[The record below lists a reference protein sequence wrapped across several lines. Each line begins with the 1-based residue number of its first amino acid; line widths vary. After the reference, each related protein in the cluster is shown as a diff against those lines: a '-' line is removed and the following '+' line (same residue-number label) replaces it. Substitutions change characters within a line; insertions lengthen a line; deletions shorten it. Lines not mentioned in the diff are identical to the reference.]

1 MRSQERWAWAAF
13 GWMVTSF
20 GWHLWM
26 GVEYRRAMA
35 AGSDEAPVWLFLAY
49 DGLITAMSAA
59 GAVIIL
65 ATVRP
70 WGGRFPVWM
79 IRVPLWFGAVLLVVR
94 GVPGLVEN
102 VTTATGL
109 TPRGLLGRAAELADT
124 GSGAFWTGMTIN
136 GYFFVGAVVLVPV
149 AVAFERVVAAGR
161 AGGGRVSGSRPRGP
175 GPTARTYGP
184 GDR

>member
-1 MRSQERWAWAAF
+1 
-13 GWMVTSF
+13 MVTSF

-26 GVEYRRAMA
+26 GVDYRRAMG
-35 AGSDEAPVWLFLAY
+35 AGSEEAPVWLFLAY

-59 GAVIIL
+59 GAVIVL
-65 ATVRP
+65 AAVRP
-70 WGGRFPVWM
+70 WGSRIPVWM
-79 IRVPLWFGAVLLVVR
+79 IRLPLWFGAVLLVVR

-124 GSGAFWTGMTIN
+124 GSGAFWAGMAIN

-149 AVAFERVVAAGR
+149 TVAFERATAADRAGAAGR
-161 AGGGRVSGSRPRGP
+161 AGGRRVS
-175 GPTARTYGP
+175 
-184 GDR
+184 